1 MKSAADNSKNQKP
14 MHQWYDTAV
23 RTAIVGGVFFVL
35 VLSLLIV
42 NYVRRTVA
50 DPKLIDELDRLKLEV
65 RNSPGDPELV
75 PLVRKLDLQV
85 RQNQIRRPDF
95 SRKGTYLLLAAA
107 IVFLAGAKW
116 AALLRE
122 KLPLPQPPT
131 DARERHF
138 RQASNARRAVT
149 VAAAVIACGAVLL
162 ALTPNVEFVA
172 EAPAYR
178 DASAN
183 WPRFR
188 GPGGLGIS
196 AYTNILTSWHATTGE
211 GILWKSKVPLPG
223 HNSPIVWGNRVFLS
237 AADQNKRNVYCFD
250 AFSGRLLWQE
260 SVENLRPGESQPPDI
275 MADTGYAAPTMVA
288 DGRRVCAIFPT
299 GDIDCFDYDGKKIW
313 AKNLGLPDNPYGYA
327 SSLAMYRNLVL
338 VQYDQAMPEDEKS
351 KLIALDV
358 LSGEIA
364 WQTNRPVA
372 ASWTTP
378 IVINVKGRDQLITAG
393 DPWLIAYDPAAGA
406 EIWRANC
413 LGADI
418 APSPIYAGGLVFA
431 VEPHSHLVAV
441 RPDGKGDVTETHIA
455 WTFEENIPEICS
467 PVSNGQLIFLLA
479 TNGTLT
485 CLNVTDGKK
494 LWEKDLETYSQA
506 SPSLVGDRLYLLSET
521 GSMFI
526 VEAAADFRQIARC
539 EVGEPCFASPAFAD
553 GRIYIRGTENL
564 YCIAAASANP

>member
-1 MKSAADNSKNQKP
+1 
-14 MHQWYDTAV
+14 
-23 RTAIVGGVFFVL
+23 
-35 VLSLLIV
+35 
-42 NYVRRTVA
+42 
-50 DPKLIDELDRLKLEV
+50 
-65 RNSPGDPELV
+65 
-75 PLVRKLDLQV
+75 
-85 RQNQIRRPDF
+85 
-95 SRKGTYLLLAAA
+95 
-107 IVFLAGAKW
+107 
-116 AALLRE
+116 
-122 KLPLPQPPT
+122 
-131 DARERHF
+131 
-138 RQASNARRAVT
+138 
-149 VAAAVIACGAVLL
+149 
-162 ALTPNVEFVA
+162 
-172 EAPAYR
+172 
-178 DASAN
+178 
-183 WPRFR
+183 
-188 GPGGLGIS
+188 
-196 AYTNILTSWHATTGE
+196 
-211 GILWKSKVPLPG
+211 
-223 HNSPIVWGNRVFLS
+223 
-237 AADQNKRNVYCFD
+237 
-250 AFSGRLLWQE
+250 
-260 SVENLRPGESQPPDI
+260 
-275 MADTGYAAPTMVA
+275 
-288 DGRRVCAIFPT
+288 
-299 GDIDCFDYDGKKIW
+299 
-313 AKNLGLPDNPYGYA
+313 
-327 SSLAMYRNLVL
+327 
-338 VQYDQAMPEDEKS
+338 MPEDDKS

-485 CLNVTDGKK
+485 CLSVADGKK
-494 LWEKDLETYSQA
+494 LWEKSLETYFQA

-526 VEAAADFRQIARC
+526 VEAAAEFKEIARR

-564 YCIAAASANP
+564 YCIAPTSANP

>member
-1 MKSAADNSKNQKP
+1 LCHSFAGSTCRLDRIKSAGRIS
-14 MHQWYDTAV
+14 
-23 RTAIVGGVFFVL
+23 
-35 VLSLLIV
+35 
-42 NYVRRTVA
+42 
-50 DPKLIDELDRLKLEV
+50 
-65 RNSPGDPELV
+65 
-75 PLVRKLDLQV
+75 
-85 RQNQIRRPDF
+85 
-95 SRKGTYLLLAAA
+95 
-107 IVFLAGAKW
+107 
-116 AALLRE
+116 
-122 KLPLPQPPT
+122 
-131 DARERHF
+131 RERQF
-138 RQASNARRAVT
+138 QQASNARRAVT
-149 VAAAVIACGAVLL
+149 VALAVIACGAVLL
-162 ALTPNVEFVA
+162 ALTPTVEFVA
-172 EAPAYR
+172 EAPAYA

-196 AYTNILTSWHATTGE
+196 AYTNILTSWDATTGE
-211 GILWKSKVPLPG
+211 GIIWKSKVPLPG

-237 AADQNKRNVYCFD
+237 AADQHKRNVYCFD

-260 SVENLRPGESQPPDI
+260 SVENLRPRESEPPDI
-275 MADTGYAAPTMVA
+275 MADTGYAAPTMVT
-288 DGRRVCAIFPT
+288 DGRRACAIFPT
-299 GDIDCFDYDGKKIW
+299 GDIACFDYDGKKLW
-313 AKNLGLPDNPYGYA
+313 ARNLGLPDNPYGYA
-327 SSLAMYRNLVL
+327 SSLTIYRNLVL
-338 VQYDQAMPEDEKS
+338 VQYDQAMPEDNKS

-358 LSGEIA
+358 LSGEIT

-393 DPWLIAYDPAAGA
+393 DPWLIAYDPVTGT

-418 APSPIYAGGLVFA
+418 APSPVYAGGLVFA
-431 VEPHSHLVAV
+431 IEPHSHLVAV

-506 SPSLVGDRLYLLSET
+506 SPSLVGDCLYLLSET

-526 VEAAADFRQIARC
+526 LEAAADFRQIARC

-564 YCIAAASANP
+564 YCIAAAPVNP